1 MGEIFLKLVKNL
13 SFEECEE
20 LIRETVGNG
29 SDSNMLVHTLFQMS
43 PDGFDS
49 LFGRLN
55 GFSGN
60 QKIAANIALWGNS
73 LLVDGNEENAMKVL
87 KEVALTKDSGSTLEA
102 MMKLVIGGGS
112 GNGVED
118 RNYLDKL
125 EGLAR
130 DLPTDKQQLVIAA
143 LARATSSAEPFGSWT
158 LATKIM
164 DANLADEIRKSCVS
178 FMLQKDPMK
187 AMEAISEASAS
198 SGLFFEGYQLMLK
211 NNPKMAEQWLD
222 DNRDK
227 LDSEHFDSIR
237 GVSVLK
243 DLEAMKNLSDDD
255 DQPKD
260 FVGLW
265 SQLDDIS
272 DPIVRKE
279 VSSRL
284 WSENFA
290 AAKED
295 VRIDPVNALNQMVE
309 GKSGYTDRFVEES
322 LLIWMQQDRNAC
334 MSWYNQ
340 KWGNLSKEKAQDVA
354 AAMARY
360 AVGTR
365 DLDAARQWLPH
376 IYDDAIKNR
385 IEGFINHVENA
396 K

>member
-1 MGEIFLKLVKNL
+1 
-13 SFEECEE
+13 
-20 LIRETVGNG
+20 
-29 SDSNMLVHTLFQMS
+29 
-43 PDGFDS
+43 
-49 LFGRLN
+49 
-55 GFSGN
+55 
-60 QKIAANIALWGNS
+60 
-73 LLVDGNEENAMKVL
+73 
-87 KEVALTKDSGSTLEA
+87 
-102 MMKLVIGGGS
+102 
-112 GNGVED
+112 
-118 RNYLDKL
+118 
-125 EGLAR
+125 
-130 DLPTDKQQLVIAA
+130 
-143 LARATSSAEPFGSWT
+143 
-158 LATKIM
+158 
-164 DANLADEIRKSCVS
+164 
-178 FMLQKDPMK
+178 
-187 AMEAISEASAS
+187 
-198 SGLFFEGYQLMLK
+198 
-211 NNPKMAEQWLD
+211 
-222 DNRDK
+222 
-227 LDSEHFDSIR
+227 
-237 GVSVLK
+237 
-243 DLEAMKNLSDDD
+243 MKNLSDDD

-396 K
+396 KEFDHSGHQHGCGGIAAEFDVDREHPSPDGASCVGSLLYPGI